1 MHAKEQGMSN
11 SAVHTTEA
19 SQNGSCLRL
28 RFEHL
33 TAVTTLPDLPPAL
46 DRWNSILSAFS
57 LVTRGTPPA
66 AGLLDVHGFAPLV
79 IDLAVPA
86 NVLAPLQM
94 GVNGILESLGELSAL
109 AAKIEEL
116 KQFHVRD
123 EILRALEEQIRE
135 NRHEATA
142 KAAEDIKQQYGC
154 DEDTRNNVHKALM
167 TVAKFIEDGGHIE
180 VAAPPAT
187 SS

>member
-1 MHAKEQGMSN
+1 MS
-11 SAVHTTEA
+11 SSDVRTTEA
-19 SQNGSCLRL
+19 SRNGSCLRL

-86 NVLAPLQM
+86 NVLGPLQM
-94 GVNGILESLGELSAL
+94 GVNGILGSLGELSAL
-109 AAKIEEL
+109 GAKIEEL
-116 KQFHVRD
+116 RQFDVRD

-135 NRHEATA
+135 NRHAATS
-142 KAAEDIKQQYGC
+142 KTAEDIKQQYGC
-154 DEDTRNNVHKALM
+154 DEDTRNSVHKALM
-167 TVAKFIEDGGHIE
+167 TVAKFIEDGGHVEITN
-180 VAAPPAT
+180 AP
-187 SS
+187 SSST